1 MNQPHMAQHNERNVR
16 LLPRHWAWLE
26 AQPRGV
32 HASLRLLVEM
42 ASRDMDGHFRA
53 VRIKEECYLYMRDM
67 AGDRPHFEEAVRAMF
82 ANDTDGLQQQM
93 TSWPTPVRTH
103 ITALL
108 AATQVNVIGK
118 ERM

>member
-1 MNQPHMAQHNERNVR
+1 MNDQHLARHDERTVR

-42 ASRDMDGHFRA
+42 ASRDTDGRFRT

-82 ANDTDGLQQQM
+82 ANDFDGLQQQM
-93 TSWPTPVRTH
+93 ALWPTPVRTH
-103 ITALL
+103 INKLL
-108 AATQVNVIGK
+108 DATQATIIGK
-118 ERM
+118 ETT

>member
-1 MNQPHMAQHNERNVR
+1 MNDRHPARHDERMIR

-42 ASRDMDGHFRA
+42 ASRDTDGRFRA

-82 ANDTDGLQQQM
+82 ANDFDGLQQHM
-93 TSWPTPVRTH
+93 VSWPLPVRTH
-103 ITALL
+103 INELW
-108 AATQVNVIGK
+108 AAVQVKVIGR
-118 ERM
+118 ENA